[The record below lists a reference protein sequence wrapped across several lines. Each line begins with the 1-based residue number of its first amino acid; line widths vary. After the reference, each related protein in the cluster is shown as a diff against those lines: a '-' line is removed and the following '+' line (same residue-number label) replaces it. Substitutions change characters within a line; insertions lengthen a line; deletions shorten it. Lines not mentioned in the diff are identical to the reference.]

1 MGQPWNRNENGVES
15 FRFSGEKMETERNQ
29 HFVSLDRAIEQ
40 NQRLNHVCHFHV
52 SPSSML
58 DPTRSLGMPLT
69 ANRVYDN
76 FPACLSMDRAMEY

>member
-1 MGQPWNRNENGVES
+1 MGQPWSRNENGVES

-29 HFVSLDRAIEQ
+29 RFVSLDRAIEQ
-40 NQRLNHVCHFHV
+40 NQHLNHVMSH
-52 SPSSML
+52 PPPWL

-76 FPACLSMDRAMEY
+76 FPSFLSMDRAMEY

>member
-1 MGQPWNRNENGVES
+1 MEWKS

-29 HFVSLDRAIEQ
+29 CFVSLDRAIEQ
-40 NQRLNHVCHFHV
+40 NQRLNHVCRVRV
-52 SPSSML
+52 SPSSTA

-69 ANRVYDN
+69 ANRLYDN

>member
-1 MGQPWNRNENGVES
+1 
-15 FRFSGEKMETERNQ
+15 METERNQ
-29 HFVSLDRAIEQ
+29 RFVSLDRAIEQ
-40 NQRLNHVCHFHV
+40 NQRLNHVV
-52 SPSSML
+52 SHPPPQL